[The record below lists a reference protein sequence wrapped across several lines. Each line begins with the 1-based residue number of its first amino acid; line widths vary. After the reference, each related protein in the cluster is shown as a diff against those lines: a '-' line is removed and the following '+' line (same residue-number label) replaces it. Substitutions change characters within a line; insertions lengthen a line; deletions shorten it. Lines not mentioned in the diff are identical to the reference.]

1 MIAVFW
7 NKLNI
12 FSQLI
17 KHGMEELNKID
28 RSKLAGRNSREKKEK
43 AKEVNYSRYA
53 RPWRWSRRRPHPHP
67 CTPSF
72 SSSPPP
78 CLSRDQRC
86 CWGWGYKSPSIF
98 LSIYLADIYG
108 LPAYVLKGRRR
119 TCILIRLLAIYIE
132 VVPSI
137 NQIRSLAYI
146 WRAVAGLNRW
156 FLIRISRNRI

>member
-1 MIAVFW
+1 MEKKDVRNMIAVFW

-17 KHGMEELNKID
+17 KHGMEELNKTD
-28 RSKLAGRNSREKKEK
+28 RSKLAGRNSRGKKKEK

-98 LSIYLADIYG
+98 LSIYLSFCLSILPIYMIS
-108 LPAYVLKGRRR
+108 PR
-119 TCILIRLLAIYIE
+119 TC
-132 VVPSI
+132 
-137 NQIRSLAYI
+137 
-146 WRAVAGLNRW
+146 
-156 FLIRISRNRI
+156 SRGVCVRVY